1 MSVIPSPPPFEAL
14 PPPAIARKTADA
26 GVAKSRTP
34 AATLFALAVLA
45 GAFIAMG
52 SAFSTTVLAG
62 EGMPYGA
69 GRLLGGLAFS
79 LGLVL
84 VVVAGAELFTG
95 DNLMAVAW
103 AERRVPTG
111 RLLRTWVVVYAGNM
125 LGATLS
131 AVLVFA
137 AGLQDAGHD
146 AVGRQ
151 ALATAAAKTDLPF
164 LRAVALGIL
173 CNALVCLAV
182 WMAYGARSTVD
193 RVAAVVPPIA
203 AFVAMG
209 FEHSVANMFAI
220 PYGLLLES
228 DGGWRDGLAAAPDTS
243 GLTWSGYVSNLVPVT
258 LGNIIGG
265 TLLVALVYWA
275 VYVRRAPEVQ
285 P

>member
-1 MSVIPSPPPFEAL
+1 MSVGSAPPSFEAL
-14 PPPAIARKTADA
+14 PPPAIARKAADA
-26 GVAKSRTP
+26 GTVKAGT
-34 AATLFALAVLA
+34 ATQTLFALAVLA
-45 GAFIAMG
+45 GAFIGLGA
-52 SAFSTTVLAG
+52 AFSTTVLAG
-62 EGMPYGA
+62 EGTPYGV

-103 AERRVPTG
+103 AERRISTG
-111 RLLRTWVVVYAGNM
+111 RVARTWLVVYAGNM
-125 LGATLS
+125 VGATLT
-131 AVLVFA
+131 ALLVFA
-137 AGLQDAGHD
+137 AGLQDGGRD

-193 RVAAVVPPIA
+193 RVVAVVPPIA

-209 FEHSVANMFAI
+209 FEHSVANMFTI

-228 DGGWRDGLAAAPDTS
+228 DDGWRNGLAAAPDTS
-243 GLTWSGYVSNLVPVT
+243 SLTWSGYLSNLVPVT
-258 LGNIIGG
+258 IGNVVGG

-275 VYVRRAPEVQ
+275 AYLRRTPET
-285 P
+285 